1 MSKSNQDLDEG
12 QDHGPALSAGVHAS
26 RQKGELPLPDVA
38 ARRAI
43 RASFA
48 AALVLLGLW
57 MIRSYVVAI
66 VWAVVTAIGIWPVY
80 RRLTPQDHGERD
92 WLAPLIATL
101 VTAAVVVVP
110 LFLALAEVGRE
121 GQAMVQWIADAQKSG
136 IRVPGWV
143 MQLPVVGQQ
152 VDSWWRT
159 HLSNPS
165 DFGNLLSD
173 IDTEAV
179 TSWISSI
186 GGELAYRV
194 LLALLTFMTLF
205 LLLRDG
211 ESIGERLLDLS
222 ERWLGLP
229 GERLFEKMVGVV
241 RGVVNG
247 TVIVAIAEGILIG
260 IGYVLAGLQH
270 PTLFI
275 MLTIAVA
282 MLPLGAW
289 FAFTAAALVLLL
301 GQGTMLAA
309 AGVFGWGAVVM
320 LIGDN
325 IVQPALIG
333 GAARLPFLWTLIGIL
348 GGIETFGIIGIFV
361 GPVVV
366 AALLTIGREWTSTKS
381 APKR

>member
-1 MSKSNQDLDEG
+1 MSKSNQDLDKG
-12 QDHGPALSAGVHAS
+12 QDHDPGPALPARVRAS
-26 RQKGELPLPDVA
+26 RQKGELPLPDVG

-48 AALVLLGLW
+48 AALALLGLW
-57 MIRSYVVAI
+57 MIRSYVVAA
-66 VWAVVTAIGIWPVY
+66 VWAVVTAIAIWPVY
-80 RRLTPQDHGERD
+80 RRLAPRDHRERA
-92 WLAPLIATL
+92 WLAPLVATL

-121 GQAMVQWIADAQKSG
+121 GQAIVQWIADAQKSG
-136 IRVPGWV
+136 IRVPGWGA
-143 MQLPVVGQQ
+143 QLPIVGQQ
-152 VDSWWRT
+152 VDDWWRA

-165 DFGNLLSD
+165 DFGTLLSNLNTD
-173 IDTEAV
+173 AV
-179 TSWISSI
+179 TSWLSSI
-186 GGELAYRV
+186 GGELAYRL

-247 TVIVAIAEGILIG
+247 TLIVAIAEGLLIG
-260 IGYVLAGLQH
+260 LGYMLAGLQNAA
-270 PTLFI
+270 LFI
-275 MLTIAVA
+275 ILTIAVA

-289 FAFTAAALVLLL
+289 FAFTAASLVLLL
-301 GQGTMLAA
+301 DQGTMLAA

-325 IVQPALIG
+325 VVQPALIG

-361 GPVVV
+361 GPVIM
-366 AALLTIGREWTSTKS
+366 AALLTIGREWTGTK
-381 APKR
+381 